1 MKALEVKLDGLQLKL
16 EKVKSNESQEIKEVE
31 EDAFF

>member
-16 EKVKSNESQEIKEVE
+16 EKVKSTESQEIKEVE